1 MVDIDMDRRHM
12 KIIIA
17 GLFITI
23 LLVCAYNVSDRISP
37 QNIGVNFDYEKVVR
51 SAIAVLISMVV
62 IRILILTFVKSVED
76 GQSGH
81 FSGILR
87 YGIGITMLI
96 TTAVFITTQIYE
108 QSALVIFIGLGAS
121 GIGIAYIAQ
130 DFLKEL
136 FAGIAIA
143 VQGKFKIGDWIKL
156 PGGTCA
162 QIAKTRLTGIDLTL
176 PNRTQLIVQNTTL
189 TGNHIIN
196 LNHGGPSYFESVR
209 LFLGHDVPVD
219 RAKRIMH
226 SALIGTHGIVN
237 NEIIV
242 VAEEI
247 QTTGIL
253 FATYFEVAT
262 FDDLLET
269 RHRVISAITTSLHK
283 HGLQVCEVI
292 GQMNVN
298 NLEPN
303 YTRTFNDSYVTDS
316 VSAINSTRLLDG
328 CTEEAKRELA
338 DRMTI
343 VTRRSGEYICKQ
355 GEQGDTMYII
365 AEGVVDVVTNV
376 IVTDAHGNSKATANT
391 IKTLAG
397 GDYVGEM
404 ALLRGETRNA
414 DVVAKTEVVVYAI
427 DRDSLKSLV
436 ERHSDVAEKLGAAMA
451 KRKLETQ
458 HAITDI
464 EKQAIQKNAMIT
476 EFMEAFK
483 MLLGK

>member
-1 MVDIDMDRRHM
+1 MDRRQLRV
-12 KIIIA
+12 IIA

-23 LLVCAYNVSDRISP
+23 LLVCTYNVSDRISP

-51 SAIAVLISMVV
+51 SAIATLISIVV
-62 IRILILTFVKSVED
+62 IRTLILTFVKSVED
-76 GQSGH
+76 SQSGH

-156 PGGTCA
+156 PDGACA
-162 QIAKTRLTGIDLTL
+162 QIAKTRLTGIDLNL
-176 PNRTQLIVQNTTL
+176 PNRTQLVVQNTTL
-189 TGNHIIN
+189 TGNHVIN
-196 LNHGGPSYFESVR
+196 LNHGGPSYFESVK

-226 SALIGTHGIVN
+226 SALIDTHGIVN

-247 QTTGIL
+247 QTSGIL
-253 FATYFEVAT
+253 FAIYFEVAT

-269 RHRVISAITTSLHK
+269 RHRVISAITTSLHE
-283 HGLQVCEVI
+283 HGLCVCEVI
-292 GQMNVN
+292 GQMDIN
-298 NLEPN
+298 NLEPG
-303 YTRTFNDSYVTDS
+303 YVKVFNDSCVTDS
-316 VSAINSTRLLDG
+316 MSAIDGTGLLNE
-328 CTEEAKRELA
+328 CTMEAKRELA
-338 DRMTI
+338 DRMT
-343 VTRRSGEYICKQ
+343 VVMHRSGEYICKQ
-355 GEQGDTMYII
+355 GERGDTMYVI

-376 IVTDAHGNSKATANT
+376 TVTDSHGNSKVTANT
-391 IKTLAG
+391 VKTLAG
-397 GDYVGEM
+397 GNYVGEM
-404 ALLRGETRNA
+404 ALLRGEARNA
-414 DVVAKTEVVVYAI
+414 DVIAKTEVIVYTI

-436 ERHSDVAEKLGAAMA
+436 ERHSGVADKLSAAMA
-451 KRKLETQ
+451 RRRLETQ
-458 HAITDI
+458 HAVADI
-464 EKQAIQKNAMIT
+464 EKHAVQKDAMMT
-476 EFMEAFK
+476 EFMEAFR
-483 MLLGK
+483 MLLGR